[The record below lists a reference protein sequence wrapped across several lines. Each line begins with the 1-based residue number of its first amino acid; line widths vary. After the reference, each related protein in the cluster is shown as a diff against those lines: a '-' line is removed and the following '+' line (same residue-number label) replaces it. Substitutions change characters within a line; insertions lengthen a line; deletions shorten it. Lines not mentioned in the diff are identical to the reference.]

1 MPDVPQSLSKQ
12 IVNFVQSL
20 RGMDLKKLPSI
31 SETLDWTRALVLLNA
46 TELEPHLVRSTLNLL
61 LKFQDDIEHT
71 NPEVPTLIRNAIKD
85 S

>member
-1 MPDVPQSLSKQ
+1 
-12 IVNFVQSL
+12 
-20 RGMDLKKLPSI
+20 MDLKKLPSI

-71 NPEVPTLIRNAIKD
+71 NPEIPTLIRNAIKD

>member
-31 SETLDWTRALVLLNA
+31 SETLDWTRALVLLKA
-46 TELEPHLVRSTLNLL
+46 TELEPHIVRSTLNLL

-71 NPEVPTLIRNAIKD
+71 NPEIPTLIRNAIKD